1 MKKSLKS
8 YSKDQLI
15 SRYNLTEYY
24 NMNISDV
31 RKLKKIEI
39 MEDIA
44 GAGLKDDDEFY
55 AGGLAIKKKYVNK
68 VKIVDNR
75 KKKK

>member
-1 MKKSLKS
+1 MKDLKS
-8 YSKDQLI
+8 YSKDELI

-44 GAGLKDDDEFY
+44 GAGLKDDDKFFG
-55 AGGLAIKKKYVNK
+55 GGLVSKKYANPVNIVNNLKKK
-68 VKIVDNR
+68 
-75 KKKK
+75 